1 MKAKTLVV
9 VLLLAVLLLS
19 GSACD
24 GGEAPVGMLAEEI
37 RDEAIAAE
45 AELDT
50 CQFGMDMT
58 MDMRIVMDGET
69 FDSAMVID
77 AEGAIDKPNEEMY
90 MDMTMIMEM
99 TGEEDMEMSM
109 AVYIVEDWMYAGQE
123 MPGEP
128 AMWLKML
135 MPEGMWEQIS
145 EQYDIVAQHLD
156 VLLGVEVQLVGT
168 ETVDGT
174 ECYVLEVI
182 PSMEE
187 LWALMQLAGAGE
199 GLPPGLDFEELI
211 TDFSI
216 RYWIAK
222 DTYFTLK
229 SAVELTMVLT
239 PEDLGIP
246 PELAGEFDATVD
258 MSMTGIMHHFNEAVS
273 IELPPEAEAAE
284 EIPMP

>member
-19 GSACD
+19 GSAC
-24 GGEAPVGMLAEEI
+24 GGGPLVGILAEEI

-50 CQFGMDMT
+50 CQFDMDMT

-69 FDSAMVID
+69 FDSAMVMD
-77 AEGAIDKPNEEMY
+77 AEGAIDKQNEEMY

-109 AVYIVEDWMYAGQE
+109 ALYIVEDWMYVGQE

-128 AMWLKML
+128 ATWLKML

-145 EQYDIVAQHLD
+145 EQYDIVAQQVDILLD
-156 VLLGVEVQLVGT
+156 VEVQLVGT

-182 PSMEE
+182 PSMEK
-187 LWALMQLAGAGE
+187 LWALMQLAGAEE

-216 RYWIAK
+216 RQWIAK

-229 SAVELTMVLT
+229 TTVERTMVFT
-239 PEDLGIP
+239 PESLGIP
-246 PELAGEFDATVD
+246 PELAGEFDATAD
-258 MSMTGIMHHFNEAVS
+258 MAITITMHHINEPVT
-273 IELPPEAEAAE
+273 IELPPEAADAE

>member
-1 MKAKTLVV
+1 
-9 VLLLAVLLLS
+9 
-19 GSACD
+19 
-24 GGEAPVGMLAEEI
+24 MLAEEI

-50 CQFGMDMT
+50 CQFDMDMT

-77 AEGAIDKPNEEMY
+77 VEGAIDKPNEEMY

-109 AVYIVEDWMYAGQE
+109 ALYIVEDWMYAGQE

-128 AMWLKML
+128 ATWLKML

-229 SAVELTMVLT
+229 SAVELTMVLA

-246 PELAGEFDATVD
+246 PELAGEFDATAD